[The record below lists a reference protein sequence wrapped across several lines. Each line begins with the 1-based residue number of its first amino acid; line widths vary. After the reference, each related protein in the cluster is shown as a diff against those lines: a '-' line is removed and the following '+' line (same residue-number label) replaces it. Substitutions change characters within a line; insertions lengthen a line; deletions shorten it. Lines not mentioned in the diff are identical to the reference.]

1 MGRHP
6 ASVAGQDRSVSL
18 ALAALMVVVLSVCAL
33 AAGYPKPAA
42 VPFRW
47 ELTFE
52 PGDLRLYRDPETSR
66 YFWWFT
72 YSVTNRTNNVQ
83 LWVPSLVLYTDT
95 GEIIQAGKEVPTNV
109 TEDLLDMMNN
119 QFLEDQNTIIGDI
132 LQGKEHTKEGLVI
145 WRANSLAVNEIS
157 LFIAGTSGETA
168 RVKNPIDGSEV
179 ILRKTMQRD
188 YLIPGDATARGSE
201 PAQLVTEEWVMR

>member
-6 ASVAGQDRSVSL
+6 ASFAGQDRSISHV
-18 ALAALMVVVLSVCAL
+18 LAALAVMVLSACAM

-42 VPFRW
+42 VPYRW
-47 ELTFE
+47 ELNFV
-52 PGDLRLYRDPETSR
+52 PGDLRLYRDPESSR

-72 YSVTNRTNNVQ
+72 YSVTNRTNGVQ
-83 LWVPSLVLYTDT
+83 LWAPSLVLYTDT
-95 GEIIQAGKEVPTNV
+95 GEIIQAGKEVPGNV

-119 QFLEDQNTIIGDI
+119 QFLEDQNAIIGDI
-132 LQGKEHTKEGLVI
+132 LQGKEHMKEGLVV
-145 WRANSLAVNEIS
+145 WRANSLAVNEVS

-168 RVKNPIDGSEV
+168 RVKNPVSGSEV
-179 ILRKTMQRD
+179 ILRKTLQRN

-201 PAQLVTEEWVMR
+201 PAQLVSEEWVMR